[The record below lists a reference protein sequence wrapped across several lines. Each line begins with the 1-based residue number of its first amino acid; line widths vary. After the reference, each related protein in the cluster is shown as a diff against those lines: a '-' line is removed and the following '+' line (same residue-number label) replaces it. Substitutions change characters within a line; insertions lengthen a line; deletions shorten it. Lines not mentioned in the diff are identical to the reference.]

1 MERRSSKY
9 REEEISTQPKSSR
22 SNKNRTLY
30 SEIND
35 KIGYG
40 EIVGLPNYGK
50 VELDKNTPIK
60 TREEYQKTKEI
71 NLLFDEQPKEEKVE
85 EEKPV
90 EKIYDINT
98 VIESAKKNRSVTD
111 EADKRRKLQDMEYN
125 ILTDL
130 NQKYISKKEKMDED
144 LEKEG
149 IRELIDT
156 ITSKTLVEDLKKEEL
171 ESEEEDED
179 GKDLMSDLMATSA
192 LTAISNESL
201 QEELAKEILN
211 EEAKR
216 EEEKEEDLQ
225 LTKQDGK
232 IVNSFYTRS
241 MDLSEQDFEIRDEI
255 LEENKAKRKI
265 LILVVLII
273 LIIIAIVGLI
283 ILNKLD
289 IL

>member
-9 REEEISTQPKSSR
+9 IEEEISTQPKSSR
-22 SNKNRTLY
+22 SSKNRTLY

-71 NLLFDEQPKEEKVE
+71 NLLFDEQAKEEKVE

-90 EKIYDINT
+90 EKVYDINT
-98 VIESAKKNRSVTD
+98 VLESAKKNRSVTD

-130 NQKYISKKEKMDED
+130 NQKYISKKEKMDEN

-171 ESEEEDED
+171 DSEEEDD

-192 LTAISNESL
+192 LTAISNEAL

-216 EEEKEEDLQ
+216 EEEKDEDLQ

-255 LEENKAKRKI
+255 LEENKARRKI

-273 LIIIAIVGLI
+273 LIIIAIVGLV